1 MRMKEFT
8 EKLAN
13 EVEARLNGVQVTPT
27 KNWKNNS
34 VVLHG
39 LNFCKV
45 GENIAPILYIDQFF
59 TRFEK
64 GELSVAEI
72 VEQVVCDYENL
83 STPEI
88 PDLYSLLSSDDFID
102 RIKIRLVNMEENR
115 KMIEE
120 RHLLHYE
127 VGNTGL
133 VCLFYAKV
141 FTEDDS
147 FGSIGLPEV
156 YLKKYLTNIDSAE
169 MLYQV
174 IIQKMNADEVYF
186 ESMKK
191 VISELLGRNNMD
203 TSILDR
209 MEKTDDFMYVLSNK
223 EKCYGAYVILT
234 EAARQEILNQFP
246 NGKVTILPS
255 SVHELI
261 LIETMDNENMENLQ
275 QMVRE
280 INQTELS
287 KEDFLCDDVFHYD
300 AFTGELTIAGNEV
313 C

>member
-102 RIKIRLVNMEENR
+102 RIRIRLVNMEENR

-147 FGSIGLPEV
+147 SGSIGLPEV
-156 YLKKYLTNIDSAE
+156 YLEKYLPNIDSAE

-186 ESMKK
+186 EPMKK
-191 VISELLGRNNMD
+191 ILTELLTKNNMD
-203 TSILDR
+203 ISILDEVEQR
-209 MEKTDDFMYVLSNK
+209 EGFMYVLSDN
-223 EKCYGAYVILT
+223 EKIYGAYVILT
-234 EAARQEILNQFP
+234 EAARQKILNKFP
-246 NGKVTILPS
+246 NGKVTIFPS

-261 LIETMDNENMENLQ
+261 LIETRADENIENLQ

-280 INQTELS
+280 INHTELS
-287 KEDFLCDDVFHYD
+287 KEEFLCDEVFHYD